1 MTQQK
6 PEPRRE
12 GILPWTSAIGLA
24 LGVLGLIGTINGSPS
39 GVILL
44 LVGALL
50 LVVGLVMRASRKRN
64 ALLERQTAALER
76 QVALEEERRGDQRP
90 PV

>member
-12 GILPWTSAIGLA
+12 GVLPWTSAFGLA
-24 LGVLGLIGTINGSPS
+24 LGVFGLIGTINGSPS
-39 GVILL
+39 GVMLL
-44 LVGALL
+44 LVGVVL

-76 QVALEEERRGDQRP
+76 QVALEEERRREQQP
-90 PV
+90 PA